1 MSGQVRNFFIHSG
14 DSLMAVMHFCNEND
28 WLIIGVWRNMATSLV
43 QRNIDS
49 YRFLSHILHSGIL
62 NSVLG

>member
-1 MSGQVRNFFIHSG
+1 
-14 DSLMAVMHFCNEND
+14 MAVMHFCNEND